1 MTEKSI
7 SNRILIIERKFM
19 RYRTWIVFVVILVV
33 LAFAIIID
41 IPKGPKIFG
50 KDIKTHLGLDLQG
63 GTELIYQADLS
74 KSSDK
79 SKDLANLINV
89 FRQRI
94 DRLGVAEPTIQQ
106 QGSDQIL
113 IELPGIKDINQAIN
127 IIGQTYELVF
137 MTGSG
142 NETSGVQ
149 LKDYYDDSYTY
160 PVFWQPTDLSGKD
173 LVKADVSYE
182 NQNQGVG
189 QSQPVVTLAFNNT
202 GKEKFAKI
210 TKDNI
215 KKQVA
220 IVLDNRIVS
229 APTVQTEIA
238 DGKAIITGQ
247 KDIKESKKLADR
259 LNEGML
265 PIPAKVIGQQNVGA
279 TLGAQSIKKSLLA
292 GVIGLILVALF
303 MIFHYKLP
311 GTIAVVAL
319 AIYSVITLAIF
330 KIIPVT
336 MTLAGIAG
344 FILSIGMAVDAN
356 ILIFERTREEL
367 RSGKDIV
374 AAIEEG
380 FKRAWS
386 SIRDSNFSTIIT
398 CIILFYFG
406 SGIVKGFALTLVIGV
421 LISMFTAITVSKNFL
436 LLLSKTSL
444 RRFLN
449 V

>member
-1 MTEKSI
+1 
-7 SNRILIIERKFM
+7 M
-19 RYRTWIVFVVILVV
+19 RRTWIIFVFIVII
-33 LAFAIIID
+33 LALSIVID

-50 KDIKTHLGLDLQG
+50 REIKTHLGLDLQG

-74 KSSDK
+74 KSDNK
-79 SKDLANLINV
+79 SKDLTNLMNI

-94 DRLGVAEPTIQQ
+94 DRLGVAEPAIQQ
-106 QGSDQIL
+106 QGSDQVL
-113 IELPGIKDINQAIN
+113 IQLPGVKDIGQAIAT
-127 IIGQTYELVF
+127 IGQTYELVF
-137 MTGSG
+137 MTQATDQTTGA
-142 NETSGVQ
+142 Q
-149 LKDYYDDSYTY
+149 LSDYYDQNYTY
-160 PVFWQPTDLSGKD
+160 PGFWQPTDLTGSD
-173 LVKADVSYE
+173 LVKSDVTYE

-189 QSQPVVTLAFNNT
+189 QSQPVVTLSFNNT

-210 TKDNI
+210 TKDNL

-220 IVLDNRIVS
+220 IILDNRIVS
-229 APTVQTEIA
+229 APTVQSEIT

-247 KDIKESKKLADR
+247 KDIKEAKKLADR

-265 PIPAKVIGQQNVGA
+265 PIPAKIIGQQNVGA
-279 TLGAQSIKKSLLA
+279 TLGSESVKKSLIA
-292 GVIGLILVALF
+292 GVIGLILVGLF
-303 MIFHYKLP
+303 MIIHYRFP
-311 GTIAVVAL
+311 GFIAVIAL
-319 AIYSVITLAIF
+319 GIYSLITLALF
-330 KIIPVT
+330 KTIPVT

-367 RSGKDIV
+367 RSGKDIA

-380 FKRAWS
+380 FRRAWN

-406 SGIVKGFALTLVIGV
+406 TGIIKGFALTLAIGV
-421 LISMFTAITVSKNFL
+421 LVSMFTAITVSRNFL
-436 LLLSKTSL
+436 LILSHTSL
-444 RRFLN
+444 RRFLH

>member
-1 MTEKSI
+1 
-7 SNRILIIERKFM
+7 M
-19 RYRTWIVFVVILVV
+19 RRTWIIFVFIVII
-33 LAFAIIID
+33 LALSIVID

-50 KDIKTHLGLDLQG
+50 REIKTHLGLDLQG

-74 KSSDK
+74 KSDNK
-79 SKDLANLINV
+79 SKDLTNLMNI

-94 DRLGVAEPTIQQ
+94 DRLGVAEPVIQQ
-106 QGSDQIL
+106 QGSDQVL
-113 IELPGIKDINQAIN
+113 IQLPGVKDIGQAIAT
-127 IIGQTYELVF
+127 IGQTYELVF
-137 MTGSG
+137 MTQATDQTTGA
-142 NETSGVQ
+142 Q
-149 LKDYYDDSYTY
+149 LSDYYDQNYTY
-160 PVFWQPTDLSGKD
+160 PGFWQPTDLTGSD
-173 LVKADVSYE
+173 LVKSDVTYE

-189 QSQPVVTLAFNNT
+189 QSQPVVTLSFNNT

-210 TKDNI
+210 TKDNL

-220 IVLDNRIVS
+220 IILDNRIVS
-229 APTVQTEIA
+229 APTVQSEIT

-247 KDIKESKKLADR
+247 KDIKEAKKLADR

-265 PIPAKVIGQQNVGA
+265 PIPAKIIGQQNVGA
-279 TLGAQSIKKSLLA
+279 TLGSESVNKSLIA
-292 GVIGLILVALF
+292 GIIGLILVGLF
-303 MIFHYKLP
+303 MIIHYRFP
-311 GTIAVVAL
+311 GFIAVIAL
-319 AIYSVITLAIF
+319 GIYSLITLALS
-330 KIIPVT
+330 KTIPVT

-367 RSGKDIV
+367 RSGKDIA

-380 FKRAWS
+380 FRRAWN

-406 SGIVKGFALTLVIGV
+406 TGIIKGFALTLAIGV
-421 LISMFTAITVSKNFL
+421 LVSMFTAITVSRNFL
-436 LLLSKTSL
+436 LILSHTSL
-444 RRFLN
+444 RRFLH

>member
-1 MTEKSI
+1 
-7 SNRILIIERKFM
+7 M
-19 RYRTWIVFVVILVV
+19 RRTWIIFVFIVII
-33 LAFAIIID
+33 LALSIVID

-50 KDIKTHLGLDLQG
+50 REIKTHLGLDLQG

-74 KSSDK
+74 KSDNK
-79 SKDLANLINV
+79 SKDLTNLMNI

-94 DRLGVAEPTIQQ
+94 DRLGVAEPVIQQ
-106 QGSDQIL
+106 QGSDQVL
-113 IELPGIKDINQAIN
+113 IQLPGVKDIGQAIAT
-127 IIGQTYELVF
+127 IGQTYELVF
-137 MTGSG
+137 MTQATDQTTGA
-142 NETSGVQ
+142 Q
-149 LKDYYDDSYTY
+149 LSDYYDQNYTY
-160 PVFWQPTDLSGKD
+160 PGFWQPTDLTGSD
-173 LVKADVSYE
+173 LVKSDVTYE

-189 QSQPVVTLAFNNT
+189 QSQPVVTLSFNNT

-210 TKDNI
+210 TKDNL

-220 IVLDNRIVS
+220 IILDNRIVS
-229 APTVQTEIA
+229 APTVQSEIT

-247 KDIKESKKLADR
+247 KDIKEAKKLADR

-265 PIPAKVIGQQNVGA
+265 PIPAKIIGQQNVGA
-279 TLGAQSIKKSLLA
+279 TLGSESVKKSLIA
-292 GVIGLILVALF
+292 GVIGLILVGLF
-303 MIFHYKLP
+303 MIIHYRFP
-311 GTIAVVAL
+311 GFIAVIAL
-319 AIYSVITLAIF
+319 GIYSLITLALF
-330 KIIPVT
+330 KTIPVT

-367 RSGKDIV
+367 RSGKDIA

-380 FKRAWS
+380 FRRAWN

-406 SGIVKGFALTLVIGV
+406 TGIIKGFALTLAIGV
-421 LISMFTAITVSKNFL
+421 LVSMFTAITVSRNFL
-436 LLLSKTSL
+436 LILSHTSL
-444 RRFLN
+444 RRFLH